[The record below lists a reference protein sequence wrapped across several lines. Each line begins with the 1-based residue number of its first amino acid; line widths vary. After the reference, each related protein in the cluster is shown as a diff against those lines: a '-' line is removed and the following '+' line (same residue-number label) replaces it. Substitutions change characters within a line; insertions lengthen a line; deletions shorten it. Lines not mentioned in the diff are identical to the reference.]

1 MRSASISARSQEE
14 YVADEIEPNSSPGGD
29 DRRGAADPSASD
41 HGLRGF
47 WNQIPPGPRLV
58 IPLVLLLTAVM
69 VGFYHWVMPARDDW
83 SRLPSRL
90 VCQVQSGPTP
100 PPSVTV
106 ASVDVSHPRGNVLQ
120 LAIHFVQPLPPA
132 PQLSYSL
139 ANNGTPLAA
148 LNAQQGSNDLA
159 VRNLRTT
166 GDADIRSGKS
176 THAGQT
182 APDTVEMA
190 LDLTRFGIEKELV
203 SPALTVTS
211 AGDAVQICHG

>member
-1 MRSASISARSQEE
+1 M
-14 YVADEIEPNSSPGGD
+14 ADEIELNSSPGGD
-29 DRRGAADPSASD
+29 NRRGSAHPSASD

-47 WNQIPPGPRLV
+47 WYQIPPGPRLV
-58 IPLVLLLTAVM
+58 IPLVLLLAV
-69 VGFYHWVMPARDDW
+69 VVVSFYHWVTPGPDDW
-83 SRLPSRL
+83 SLLPSRL

-106 ASVDVSHPRGNVLQ
+106 ASVDVTHPRGGNVLQ
-120 LAIHFVQPLPPA
+120 LAIHFVQPLPPS

-139 ANNGTPLAA
+139 ANNGTPLAV
-148 LNAQQGSNDLA
+148 LTAQQGNNDLA
-159 VRNLRTT
+159 IRNVRTT
-166 GDADIRSGKS
+166 GGADIRSGKS

-190 LDLTRFGIEKELV
+190 LDLTKFGIEKELV

-211 AGDAVQICHG
+211 AGDVMQICHG

>member
-1 MRSASISARSQEE
+1 M
-14 YVADEIEPNSSPGGD
+14 ADEIELNSSPGGD
-29 DRRGAADPSASD
+29 NRRGAAHPSASD

-47 WNQIPPGPRLV
+47 WYRIPPGPRLV
-58 IPLVLLLTAVM
+58 IPLVLLLAV
-69 VGFYHWVMPARDDW
+69 VVVSFYHWVTPGRDDW
-83 SRLPSRL
+83 SLLPSRL

-106 ASVDVSHPRGNVLQ
+106 ASVDVTHPRGGNVLQ
-120 LAIHFVQPLPPA
+120 LAIHFVQPLPSS

-139 ANNGTPLAA
+139 ANNGTPLAV
-148 LNAQQGSNDLA
+148 LTAQQGNNDLA
-159 VRNLRTT
+159 IRNVRTT
-166 GDADIRSGKS
+166 GGADIRSGKS

-190 LDLTRFGIEKELV
+190 FDLTRFGIEKELV

-211 AGDAVQICHG
+211 QGDVMQICHG

>member
-1 MRSASISARSQEE
+1 VAEE
-14 YVADEIEPNSSPGGD
+14 IAPNSSRSGD
-29 DRRGAADPSASD
+29 NRRGAADPSASD

-47 WNQIPPGPRLV
+47 WEQIPSGPRLV
-58 IPLVLLLTAVM
+58 IPLALLLAAVI
-69 VGFYHWVMPARDDW
+69 VGFYTWVQPSPDDW
-83 SRLPSRL
+83 SLLPSRL

-106 ASVDVSHPRGNVLQ
+106 ASVDVSHPRGDVLQ
-120 LAIHFVQPLPPA
+120 LAIHFVQPLPPS
-132 PQLSYSL
+132 PQLSYGL

-159 VRNLRTT
+159 IRNVRTS
-166 GDADIRSGKS
+166 GGADIRSGKS

-190 LDLTRFGIEKELV
+190 LDLTKFGIEKELV
-203 SPALTVTS
+203 SPALTVS
-211 AGDAVQICHG
+211 SQGDAMQICRG

>member
-1 MRSASISARSQEE
+1 
-14 YVADEIEPNSSPGGD
+14 VVDEIELNSSPGGD
-29 DRRGAADPSASD
+29 NRRGAAHPSSSD

-47 WNQIPPGPRLV
+47 WYQIPPGPRLV
-58 IPLVLLLTAVM
+58 IPLVLLLAVVV
-69 VGFYHWVMPARDDW
+69 VGFYHWVTPGRDDW
-83 SRLPSRL
+83 SLLPSRL

-106 ASVDVSHPRGNVLQ
+106 ASVDVTHPRGGNVLQ
-120 LAIHFVQPLPPA
+120 LAIHFVQPLPPS

-139 ANNGTPLAA
+139 ANNGTPLAV
-148 LNAQQGSNDLA
+148 LTAQQGNNDLA
-159 VRNLRTT
+159 IRNVRST
-166 GDADIRSGKS
+166 GGADIRSGKS

-190 LDLTRFGIEKELV
+190 LDLTKFGIEKELV

-211 AGDAVQICHG
+211 QGDVMQICHG

>member
-1 MRSASISARSQEE
+1 
-14 YVADEIEPNSSPGGD
+14 VADEIELNSSPGGD
-29 DRRGAADPSASD
+29 NRRGAADPSASD

-47 WNQIPPGPRLV
+47 WAQIPPAPRLV
-58 IPLVLLLTAVM
+58 IPLALLLAVVM
-69 VGFYHWVMPARDDW
+69 VGFYHWVQPSPNDW
-83 SRLPSRL
+83 SLLPSRL
-90 VCQVQSGPTP
+90 VCQVQSGATP

-120 LAIHFVQPLPPA
+120 LEIHFVQPLPPS

-159 VRNLRTT
+159 IRNVRTT
-166 GDADIRSGKS
+166 GGADIRSGKS
-176 THAGQT
+176 THAGPT

-190 LDLTRFGIEKELV
+190 LDLTKFGIEKELV
-203 SPALTVTS
+203 SPALTVS
-211 AGDAVQICHG
+211 SQGDAMQICHG